1 MKRPKQLKRK
11 RQKNVS
17 TNEMGDVVGRVYV
30 DSCSEKYRSFT
41 RACPSLGRH
50 RSVYSNYT
58 RKREHRYKKRQTLD
72 DIQTRK
78 MKALKGVKKGV
89 AAVEE

>member
-1 MKRPKQLKRK
+1 MK
-11 RQKNVS
+11 N
-17 TNEMGDVVGRVYV
+17 
-30 DSCSEKYRSFT
+30 
-41 RACPSLGRH
+41 
-50 RSVYSNYT
+50 
-58 RKREHRYKKRQTLD
+58 EHRYKKHQTLD